1 LISINLT
8 LLVQMGVFLTV
19 LVILNRLLFQPILE
33 TFDERV
39 RRVEHA
45 KTQARAL
52 EAETAKQVAAYQ
64 GQLQEARSEG
74 ELLREAMRKTAS
86 AESERLVRRTR
97 EETGDMLGELR
108 ERISREYVE
117 ASSTLKVEAR
127 EMAREVAVRVLGRT
141 VQ

>member
-86 AESERLVRRTR
+86 AESERLVRQTR

>member
-1 LISINLT
+1 MISINLT

>member
-1 LISINLT
+1 MISINLT
-8 LLVQMGVFLTV
+8 LLVQMGVFLAV

-33 TFDERV
+33 TFDERT
-39 RRVEHA
+39 RRVEDA

-74 ELLREAMRKTAS
+74 ERLREAMRKMAL
-86 AESERLVRRTR
+86 AENERLVRQTR

-108 ERISREYVE
+108 ERIAREYRE
-117 ASSTLKVEAR
+117 ASATLKVEAR
-127 EMAREVAVRVLGRT
+127 EMAREVAVQVLGRP

>member
-1 LISINLT
+1 
-8 LLVQMGVFLTV
+8 MGVFLTV

-33 TFDERV
+33 TFDERA
-39 RRVEHA
+39 RRVEDA

-64 GQLQEARSEG
+64 GQLKEARSEG
-74 ELLREAMRKTAS
+74 ERLREAMRKTAS

-97 EETGDMLGELR
+97 EETGDRLGELR
-108 ERISREYVE
+108 ERIAREYME
-117 ASSTLKVEAR
+117 AFSTLKVEAR
-127 EMAREVAVRVLGRT
+127 EMARAVAVRVLGRT

>member
-1 LISINLT
+1 MISINLT

-33 TFDERV
+33 TFDERT
-39 RRVEHA
+39 RRVEDA

-52 EAETAKQVAAYQ
+52 EAETAKQVAVYQ
-64 GQLQEARSEG
+64 GQLKEARSEG
-74 ELLREAMRKTAS
+74 ERLREAMRKTAS
-86 AESERLVRRTR
+86 AESERLVRQTR

-108 ERISREYVE
+108 ERIAREYVE
-117 ASSTLKVEAR
+117 AFSTLKVEAR
-127 EMAREVAVRVLGRT
+127 EMAREVAVQVLGRP

>member
-1 LISINLT
+1 MISINLT

-86 AESERLVRRTR
+86 AESERLVRQTR

>member
-8 LLVQMGVFLTV
+8 LLVQMGVFLAV

-33 TFDERV
+33 TFDERT
-39 RRVEHA
+39 RRVEDA

-74 ELLREAMRKTAS
+74 ERLREAMRKMAL
-86 AESERLVRRTR
+86 AENERLVRQTR

-108 ERISREYVE
+108 ERIAREYRE
-117 ASSTLKVEAR
+117 ASATLKVEAR
-127 EMAREVAVRVLGRT
+127 EMAREVAVQVLGRP

>member
-1 LISINLT
+1 
-8 LLVQMGVFLTV
+8 MGVFLTV

>member
-1 LISINLT
+1 MISINLT

-19 LVILNRLLFQPILE
+19 LVILNRLLFRPILQ
-33 TFDERV
+33 TFDERA
-39 RRVEHA
+39 RRVEEA

-52 EAETAKQVAAYQ
+52 EAATAKQVAAYQ

-86 AESERLVRRTR
+86 AESERLVRQTR